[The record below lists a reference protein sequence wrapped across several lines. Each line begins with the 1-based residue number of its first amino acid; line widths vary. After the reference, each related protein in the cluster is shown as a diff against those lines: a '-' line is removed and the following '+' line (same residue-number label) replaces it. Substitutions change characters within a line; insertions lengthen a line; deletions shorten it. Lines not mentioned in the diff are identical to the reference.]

1 MSQPLHGEP
10 NTWIAVESPSRDA
23 SCAESLR
30 GRLITAASRY
40 ASIGTVLMGLAPAF
54 DLEAVTALYNER
66 WGSRASGVTL
76 IARSI
81 HDVDYHPSTR
91 CRVTH
96 ELTLERPDE
105 ELSRT
110 FGVVNVRPDGL
121 DIRAFNEDPD
131 LPWLAH
137 ATDPGEVGRELRA
150 EGLLAT
156 FQIARVVPVRYRAG
170 SRCLLRLDTAAGSVY
185 LKVLASDGERIALM
199 ADALRGVPPLLQPLG
214 YSSKLHALV
223 LPELPGSAELHRL
236 AFDASL
242 PAAARLRLMRES
254 GAALATLHA
263 ARCTS
268 GLPRGIVDDAHDL
281 GASTA
286 PLAHAAPALLPR
298 FLEGVRRLLDI
309 GPEEGPFVASHG
321 GFRTDQL
328 LLVRG
333 EPVIIDLDGLCWA
346 NPARDLGNFLA
357 HLRWKA
363 IREPHHARFI
373 GAAIPGF
380 LEGYE
385 AVRDIP
391 AERWRACYEA
401 ASLLKIA
408 GRRFRKLTVS
418 EWSLV
423 PRLLDEAEALLRS
436 SDRVAVAPAAIPVLP
451 ESVREALDIADMTA
465 RLRPLL
471 DRPGGNRSPQ
481 VIRAELLSQKL
492 GRWAIGYGATEGE
505 PEVIGKMFKD
515 PVLGRRSHQTMQWL
529 WDHEFA
535 VPRPLGF
542 LPELSMLVYQP
553 VPGRPLGNGLF
564 DDRAAADM
572 DLAAAWLAALH
583 RSTLPLDRSFDVG
596 NELKNLRIWAAVV
609 GERHPDHAGA
619 AERIS
624 KRLEELAS
632 ELGAETGRPIHKDF
646 HHEHVFVADR
656 AHVIDLDEA
665 RLGDPTFDVAHF
677 CAYLQL
683 LGCRVPAMALTL
695 GRRRDEFI
703 AAYRC
708 RSECDLGERYGVF
721 YAYTCLKIAKQLC
734 MHSGMAPRPNGEEE
748 HCQTAAMLREGLAA
762 LNCGS
767 EP

>member
-1 MSQPLHGEP
+1 MA
-10 NTWIAVESPSRDA
+10 WIALESPPLDA
-23 SCAESLR
+23 SCAGSLR
-30 GRLITAASRY
+30 EHSITATSRY
-40 ASIGTVLMGLAPAF
+40 AGIDTVLTGLAPAF
-54 DLEAVTALYNER
+54 DLEAVPALYNER
-66 WGSRASGVTL
+66 WGSRAPGITL
-76 IARSI
+76 IARGI

-96 ELTLERPDE
+96 ELSLARPDE

-110 FGVVNVRPDGL
+110 FGVLNVRPDGL
-121 DIRAFNEDPD
+121 DARAFNEDPD

-150 EGLLAT
+150 EGLLPT
-156 FQIARVVPVRYRAG
+156 SRIARVVVVRYRAG

-199 ADALRGVPPLLQPLG
+199 ADALRGVPQLLQPLG

-242 PAAARLRLMRES
+242 PAAARLRWMRES

-263 ARCTS
+263 VRCTS
-268 GLPRGIVDDAHDL
+268 RPARRIVDDAHDL
-281 GASTA
+281 GASDA

-298 FLEGVRRLLDI
+298 FVEGVRRLLDI

-328 LLVRG
+328 LLVRD

-363 IREPHHARFI
+363 IREPHHAGFI
-373 GAAIPGF
+373 GAAIPSF
-380 LEGYE
+380 LAGYE
-385 AVRDIP
+385 TVRDIP

-401 ASLLKIA
+401 ASLFKIA
-408 GRRFRKLTVS
+408 ARRFRKLTVS

-436 SDRVAVAPAAIPVLP
+436 SDHVAVAPAAIPDLP
-451 ESVREALDIADMTA
+451 ESVREALDIAGMTA

-471 DRPGGNRSPQ
+471 DEPRGNRGSQ
-481 VIRAELLSQKL
+481 VRGAELLSQKL
-492 GRWAIGYGATEGE
+492 GERWTIGYGVTKGE
-505 PEVIGKMFKD
+505 PEVIGKIFTD
-515 PVLGRRSHQTMQWL
+515 PLRGRRSHKTMQWL
-529 WDHEFA
+529 WDHAFA

-542 LPELSMLVYQP
+542 LPELSMLVYVP
-553 VPGRPLGNGLF
+553 VPGRPLGKGLF

-583 RSTLPLDRSFDVG
+583 RSALPLDRAFDFG
-596 NELKNLRIWAAVV
+596 NELKNLRKWAAVV

-624 KRLEELAS
+624 KRLAELAS
-632 ELGAETGRPIHKDF
+632 EMGAETVRPIHKDF
-646 HHEHVFVADR
+646 HHDHVFVADR

-665 RLGDPTFDVAHF
+665 RLGDPMFDVAHF
-677 CAYLQL
+677 CAYLRL
-683 LGCRVPAMALTL
+683 LGCRVPAMRLTL

-708 RSECDLGERYGVF
+708 RSECDLGQRYSVF

-734 MHSGMAPRPNGEEE
+734 MHSGVAPRPNAEEQY
-748 HCQTAAMLREGLAA
+748 CQTAAMLQEGLAA
-762 LNCGS
+762 LNYGS

>member
-1 MSQPLHGEP
+1 MSQTSRRELKAR
-10 NTWIAVESPSRDA
+10 IAFESPPLDA
-23 SCAESLR
+23 SCAGSLR
-30 GRLITAASRY
+30 EHLITATSRY
-40 ASIGTVLMGLAPAF
+40 AGIDTVLTGLAPAF
-54 DLEAVTALYNER
+54 DLEAVPALYNER
-66 WGSRASGVTL
+66 WGSRASGITL

-96 ELTLERPDE
+96 ELSLERPDE
-105 ELSRT
+105 EPSRT

-121 DIRAFNEDPD
+121 DTRAFNEDPD

-150 EGLLAT
+150 EGLLPT
-156 FQIARVVPVRYRAG
+156 SRIARVVVVRYRAG
-170 SRCLLRLDTAAGSVY
+170 SRCVLRLETAAGSVY

-199 ADALRGVPPLLQPLG
+199 ADALRGVPPLLRPLG

-242 PAAARLRLMRES
+242 PAAARLRWMRES
-254 GAALATLHA
+254 GAALAILHA

-268 GLPRGIVDDAHDL
+268 RPPRRIADDAHDL
-281 GASTA
+281 GASDA
-286 PLAHAAPALLPR
+286 PLAHAAPVLLPR
-298 FLEGVRRLLDI
+298 FVEGVRRLLDI

-328 LLVRG
+328 LLVRD
-333 EPVIIDLDGLCWA
+333 EAVIIDLDGLCWA

-363 IREPHHARFI
+363 IREPHHAGFI
-373 GAAIPGF
+373 GAAIPSF
-380 LEGYE
+380 LAGYE
-385 AVRDIP
+385 TVRDIP
-391 AERWRACYEA
+391 AKRWRACYEA
-401 ASLLKIA
+401 ASLFKIA
-408 GRRFRKLTVS
+408 SRRFRKLTVS

-436 SDRVAVAPAAIPVLP
+436 SDP
-451 ESVREALDIADMTA
+451 

-471 DRPGGNRSPQ
+471 DEPGGNRRSD
-481 VIRAELLSQKL
+481 ISRAELLSQKL
-492 GRWAIGYGATEGE
+492 GERWTIGYGVTEGE
-505 PEVIGKMFKD
+505 PEVIGKIFKD
-515 PVLGRRSHQTMQWL
+515 PLRGRRSHKTMQWL
-529 WDHEFA
+529 WDHSFA

-542 LPELSMLVYQP
+542 LPELSMLVYLP

-564 DDRAAADM
+564 DDSGAADM

-583 RSTLPLDRSFDVG
+583 RSALPLDRAFDFG
-596 NELKNLRIWAAVV
+596 NELKNLRKWAAVV

-624 KRLEELAS
+624 KRLAELAS
-632 ELGAETGRPIHKDF
+632 ELGAETVRPIHKDF
-646 HHEHVFVADR
+646 HHDHVFVADR

-677 CAYLQL
+677 CAYLRL

-708 RSECDLGERYGVF
+708 RSECDLGQRYGVF

-734 MHSGMAPRPNGEEE
+734 THSGVAPRPNAEAEY
-748 HCQTAAMLREGLAA
+748 CQTAAMLREGLAA